1 MIRVCRCLLHSF
13 LPKFALYTNETLFT
27 LRRFFIILQHMS
39 TFVAETASGTGVTL
53 LDGHSLTIED
63 VARIARRRDKIG
75 LSEEAAARIEKC
87 RELLERKIRAR
98 EIMYG
103 VNTGIGELSE
113 VVLTP
118 EQVENYQK
126 FLLYS
131 HAAGCGEPCSE
142 DDARAAMLSR
152 LNTHCWGHSG
162 IRLEVVRTQIEMLN
176 RGVTPVMCQKG
187 SVGACGDL
195 SPMAQMALTLMG
207 EGEVF
212 YQGKRLPAKDGMAA
226 AGIPT
231 IVFRERDGLAAIN
244 GSNVI
249 TGMGCL
255 QLYDAERW
263 LRTQEIAL
271 AMTLEALNANMKA
284 YDQRIH
290 FVRGYPGAQTCA
302 GNVRRLTDGSEM
314 LKRPG
319 KKVQDA
325 YSMRSSP
332 QVIGAARDAFKW
344 VRQMLE
350 IELNHAADNPV
361 FFPDEDL
368 VLTGANFQGT
378 PMAFALELLG
388 LSVTTVA
395 ALSERRLNRLMNPHL
410 SAGLPAFLT
419 KGAGMFSGLMLSQY
433 TAGALVCENRV
444 LSHPAATGSIPAAA
458 DQEDF
463 VSMGMTTAIKT
474 RQIIENAW
482 YVIAIELMAAAQAFE
497 FRAPLKPSPACQAA
511 YKAVREHVGRLE
523 EDRPLH
529 GDINRLARA
538 AKEGQILDTV
548 EAVIGKLE

>member
-1 MIRVCRCLLHSF
+1 MTTVLEKELAAGTKHSDR
-13 LPKFALYTNETLFT
+13 L
-27 LRRFFIILQHMS
+27 I
-39 TFVAETASGTGVTL
+39 V

-63 VARIARRRDKIG
+63 VVAIARDRHPAEMHPDALARINR
-75 LSEEAAARIEKC
+75 C

-118 EQVENYQK
+118 EQVEKYQK
-126 FLLYS
+126 YLLYS

-142 DDARAAMLSR
+142 ENVRAAMLSR

-162 IRLEVVRTQIEMLN
+162 IRLEVVRTQQAMLN
-176 RGVTPVMCQKG
+176 RGVTPVVCQKG

-195 SPMAQMALTLMG
+195 SPMSQMAITLMG

-212 YQGKRLPAKDGMAA
+212 YNGKKLSARDGMAQ
-226 AGIPT
+226 AGIAT
-231 IVFRERDGLAAIN
+231 VVFRERDGLAAIN
-244 GSNVI
+244 GSNFI
-249 TGMGCL
+249 SGMGCL
-255 QLYDAERW
+255 ELFDAERW

-271 AMTLEALNANMKA
+271 AMTLEALNANMQA
-284 YDQRIH
+284 YDRRIH
-290 FVRGYPGAQTCA
+290 LVRGYPGAQECA
-302 GNVRRLTDGSEM
+302 ENIRKLTEGSEL
-314 LKRPG
+314 LKLPG

-325 YSMRSSP
+325 YSLRSCP
-332 QVIGAARDAFKW
+332 QVIGAAREAFKW
-344 VRQMLE
+344 IRYMLE
-350 IELNHAADNPV
+350 IELNHAADNPT
-361 FFPDEDL
+361 FFPDEEL

-388 LSVTTVA
+388 MSVTTVA

-410 SAGLPAFLT
+410 SMGLPAFLT
-419 KGAGMFSGLMLSQY
+419 KGAGMFSGLMLTQY

-482 YVIAIELMAAAQAFE
+482 YVVAIELMAAAQAFDL
-497 FRAPLKPSPACQAA
+497 RYPVKPAPATQAA
-511 YKAVREHVGRLE
+511 YDVIRTHVKKLE
-523 EDRPLH
+523 EDRPLFE
-529 GDINRLARA
+529 DINRLARV
-538 AKEGQILDTV
+538 AKDGTIL
-548 EAVIGKLE
+548 EAVKQVSGELN

>member
-1 MIRVCRCLLHSF
+1 MTLTLHDV
-13 LPKFALYTNETLFT
+13 KKHE
-27 LRRFFIILQHMS
+27 
-39 TFVAETASGTGVTL
+39 VGTPAVI
-53 LDGHSLTIED
+53 DGHSLSIEHVVAIARD
-63 VARIARRRDKIG
+63 RQSIALHPDAIARIN
-75 LSEEAAARIEKC
+75 KC
-87 RELLERKIRAR
+87 RDLLERKIKTR

-118 EQVENYQK
+118 EQVEKYQRY
-126 FLLYS
+126 LLYS
-131 HAAGCGEPCSE
+131 HAAGCGEPCVE
-142 DDARAAMLSR
+142 ENVRAAMLSR

-162 IRLEVVRTQIEMLN
+162 IRIEIVNTLIEMLN
-176 RGVTPVMCQKG
+176 RGVTPVVCQKG

-195 SPMAQMALTLMG
+195 SPMAQMAITLMG

-212 YQGKRLPAKDGMAA
+212 YKGRRLPAKQGMED

-231 IVFRERDGLAAIN
+231 IAFRERDGLATIN
-244 GSNVI
+244 GSNFI

-255 QLYDAERW
+255 EIYDAERW
-263 LRTQEIAL
+263 LKTQEISL
-271 AMTLEALNANMKA
+271 AMSLEALNANMKA
-284 YDQRIH
+284 YDARIH
-290 FVRGYPGAQTCA
+290 HVRGYPGALTCA
-302 GNVRRLTDGSEM
+302 ENVRRLTEGSE
-314 LKRPG
+314 LLRLPG

-325 YSMRSSP
+325 YSLRSSP
-332 QVIGAARDAFKW
+332 QVVGAAREAFRW
-344 VRQMLE
+344 ARYMLE
-350 IELNHAADNPV
+350 IELNHAADNPT
-361 FFPDEDL
+361 FFPDEEL

-378 PMAFALELLG
+378 PMAFALELTG
-388 LSVTTVA
+388 MSVTTVA

-482 YVIAIELMAAAQAFE
+482 YVVGIELMAAAQAFDM
-497 FRAPLKPSPACQAA
+497 RYPVRPSPATQAVYEVIRA
-511 YKAVREHVGRLE
+511 HVKKLD

-529 GDINRLARA
+529 EDINTLARI
-538 AKEGQILDTV
+538 AKEGAIL
-548 EAVIGKLE
+548 EAAEKVVGKLN